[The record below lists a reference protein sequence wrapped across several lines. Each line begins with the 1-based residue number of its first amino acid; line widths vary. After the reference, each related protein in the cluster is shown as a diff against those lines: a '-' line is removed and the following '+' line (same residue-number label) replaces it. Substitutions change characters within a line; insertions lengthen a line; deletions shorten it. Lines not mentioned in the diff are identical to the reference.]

1 MMDITLLIKSI
12 AALAGALGLLILL
25 YFYLSHSNQPTKKKS
40 TRKKPLPI
48 REVKP
53 DLNTLLEVIKDKTST
68 TQELQEAVNLI
79 IKYYGKIP
87 KKLGIRAHPKF
98 EIYSELI
105 LRLCH
110 HPNANKDI
118 ILKLDRELHKLNPE
132 YKLELD
138 DSLTKGLDTRG
149 AFNS

>member
-1 MMDITLLIKSI
+1 MDVTLLIKSI

-25 YFYLSHSNQPTKKKS
+25 YFYLSHSNEPTKKKLS
-40 TRKKPLPI
+40 KKPLPI
-48 REVKP
+48 REVQP
-53 DLNTLLEVIKDKTST
+53 DLKVLLEVIKDKKST
-68 TQELQEAVNLI
+68 TQELQEAVDLI

-87 KKLGIRAHPKF
+87 KKLGMRAHPKF

-149 AFNS
+149 I

>member
-1 MMDITLLIKSI
+1 MDITLLIKSI
-12 AALAGALGLLILL
+12 AALTGALGILILL
-25 YFYLSHSNQPTKKKS
+25 YFYFAHSNKPKKKKS
-40 TRKKPLPI
+40 PKKPFHI
-48 REVKP
+48 REVQP
-53 DLNTLLEVIKDKTST
+53 ELHTLLEVIKDKKST
-68 TQELQEAVNLI
+68 TQELKEAVELI

-87 KKLGIRAHPKF
+87 KKLGMRAHPKF

-118 ILKLDRELHKLNPE
+118 IVKLDKELHKLNPE

-138 DSLTKGLDTRG
+138 DSLTKGLNTRG
-149 AFNS
+149 I